1 MRTAKSDLGRESS
14 ERATSSIQKVYRNGR
29 FRFEIPLP
37 AAGERSRV
45 AVFKAGGIL
54 NFGTKLLG
62 FFGIT
67 KNRAQK
73 YEVYHYSIFI

>member
-14 ERATSSIQKVYRNGR
+14 ERATSSIQKVYLNGR

-37 AAGERSRV
+37 
-45 AVFKAGGIL
+45 AGGIL

>member
-1 MRTAKSDLGRESS
+1 MVVSDLKFPCRPPES
-14 ERATSSIQKVYRNGR
+14 
-29 FRFEIPLP
+29 
-37 AAGERSRV
+37 AA
-45 AVFKAGGIL
+45 ALLFFKAGGIL

>member
-14 ERATSSIQKVYRNGR
+14 ERATSSIQR
-29 FRFEIPLP
+29 FTVMVVSDLKFPCRPPES
-37 AAGERSRV
+37 AA
-45 AVFKAGGIL
+45 ALLFFKAGGIL